1 MGCLRIIGR
10 CLAALLCFAVS
21 QTWADEPTAS
31 RLETEPGFTVL
42 TAESQLVDGV
52 VRLDVLFELRFSE
65 QLVEALQNGVSLNLL
80 IDIEILKERSYLW
93 SKSVATL
100 EQRYQI
106 SYQPLTN
113 TYVLVNLNSDLE
125 FQFPTLESLL
135 AVMTMLHDFPLLDYS
150 LLETETSYRGDIRI
164 EVDRDSFPV
173 PLRLMSY
180 VSGDWHLVSDWYS
193 WPLLP

>member
-10 CLAALLCFAVS
+10 CLAAMLCFAVS
-21 QTWADEPTAS
+21 QTWADEPAAPG
-31 RLETEPGFTVL
+31 LETEPGFAVL

-80 IDIEILKERSYLW
+80 IDIDILKERRYLW
-93 SKSVATL
+93 SKSVARL

-135 AVMTMLHDFPLLDYS
+135 AVIAMLHDFPLLDYS
-150 LLETETSYRGDIRI
+150 LLEAEASYRGDIRI
-164 EVDRDSFPV
+164 AVDRDSFPV

>member
-1 MGCLRIIGR
+1 MGEMRTIG
-10 CLAALLCFAVS
+10 CWLAVLLCFAVS
-21 QTWADEPTAS
+21 QAWAEEPATPE
-31 RLETEPGFTVL
+31 LESEPGFTVL

-52 VRLDVLFELRFSE
+52 VRLDVLFGLTFSDD
-65 QLVEALQNGVSLNLL
+65 LVEALQNGVSLNLL
-80 IDIEILKERSYLW
+80 IDIEILKERNYVW
-93 SKSVATL
+93 SKQVAKI

-113 TYVLVNLNSDLE
+113 LYVLNNLNSDLV

-135 AVMTMLHDFPLLDYS
+135 AVITVLHDFPLLDYS
-150 LLETETSYRGDIRI
+150 LLEADASYRGDIRI
-164 EVDRDSFPV
+164 SVDRESFPV

-180 VSGDWHLVSDWYS
+180 VSGDWHLASDWYS